1 MKKPNIYTKRF
12 NQSVR
17 QALLSS
23 GFISKSK
30 VIRIGLGS
38 MLTLAAVC
46 VLFLQG
52 CKKEE
57 FTERTNYELLIG
69 EYLQENPNE
78 FSTFYEVLEKS
89 NTIAFLKAY
98 GAYTV
103 YAPTNDAFAKY
114 FQEKGKSGVSDF
126 TEEELKDLVRY
137 HTIEDTIATT
147 MFIDGKMQTPTMY
160 GQYLTSKVDY
170 DEEEG
175 AVYKINKYAT
185 LKMKDKRLLNGVFHS
200 VESVLD
206 PVTQTLTDL
215 ISDNPDYSIFYQALE
230 ETGYDDTLNL
240 KVEKGDADPRWFTVI
255 AVTDEA
261 YAKDGI
267 NSYADLLEK
276 YSDTG
281 DPSNPL
287 DSLNLYVG
295 YHCLDNQLKYITDL
309 QSAGSH
315 VTMAPLEVVTI
326 RTIGDTVKVNEDIF
340 DGAVEPGY
348 ALNRRA
354 SDNTANNGV
363 LHVVENDFNIKV
375 RFPMPVYWEVSD
387 QLEIRKMPGVYKS
400 QSVEL
405 EAGQLENITWPEG
418 NSIWYN
424 VGSING
430 SQCVQNDYLSIYLR
444 PEVIPW
450 IEFTTPILVKGT
462 YKVWIC
468 TRNVYP
474 SSGRRMPIYFVY
486 FNDNVMPVIIDN
498 NITMGRGSSEEEW
511 ELQGLKWYTFR
522 PAADSTEYRYINSK
536 DAASHTGQLA
546 GTIEVPTT
554 GTHKIKF
561 VGISAY
567 SGQTI
572 RLDQI
577 QFIPTD
583 MDQIWP
589 RRNNDDNTDIF
600 KDGLP
605 PEVIPE

>member
-1 MKKPNIYTKRF
+1 MKKSNIYTRR
-12 NQSVR
+12 NNLDLYRMVLN
-17 QALLSS
+17 A
-23 GFISKSK
+23 K
-30 VIRIGLGS
+30 VIKKRSVHVGVGIVFVLGIFS
-38 MLTLAAVC
+38 MLIS
-46 VLFLQG
+46 QG

-57 FTERTNYELLIG
+57 FTERTNYEQLIG
-69 EYLQENPNE
+69 EYLQENPDQ
-78 FSTFYEVLEKS
+78 FSTFYKVLQES
-89 NTIAFLKAY
+89 GTISFLKAY

-103 YAPTNDAFAKY
+103 YAPTNEAFEAY
-114 FQEKGKSGVSDF
+114 FQEKGKSGLSDF

-137 HTIEDTIATT
+137 HTIADTITTT
-147 MFIDGKMQTPTMY
+147 MFIDGKMQTATMY
-160 GQYLTSKVDY
+160 GQYLTSKVDF
-170 DEEEG
+170 DSEEG

-185 LKMKDKRLLNGVFHS
+185 LKTKDKRLLNGVFHS

-206 PVTQTLTDL
+206 PVTATLTDL
-215 ISDNPDYSIFYQALE
+215 IAENPDFSIFYKALQ
-230 ETGYDDTLNL
+230 ETGYADTLAQ
-240 KVEKGDADPRWFTVI
+240 KVEKGDDDPRWFTVI
-255 AVTDEA
+255 GITDEA

-267 NSYADLLEK
+267 NSYADLQAK
-276 YSDTG
+276 YSDLG
-281 DPSNPL
+281 DPTNPL
-287 DSLNLYVG
+287 DSLNLYMG
-295 YHCLDNQLKYITDL
+295 YHCLDDQLKYITDL
-309 QSAGSH
+309 QSSGSH
-315 VTMAPLEVVTI
+315 LTMAPLEVITI
-326 RTIGDTVKVNEDIF
+326 RTVGDTVKVNEDIF
-340 DGAVEPGY
+340 DGALERGY
-348 ALNRRA
+348 ALNRSA

-363 LHVVENDFNIKV
+363 LHICENDFNIKV
-375 RFPMPVYWEVSD
+375 RLPMPVYWEVSD
-387 QLEIRKMPGVYKS
+387 QLEIRKMPGVYKT
-400 QSVEL
+400 QSTEIV
-405 EAGQLENITWPEG
+405 AGQLENITWG
-418 NSIWYN
+418 SSNSIGYS
-424 VGSING
+424 VGNING
-430 SQCVQNDYLSIYLR
+430 SQCVQNDFLNIYLR

-498 NITMGRGSSEEEW
+498 NITMGRGTSEEEW

-536 DAASHTGQLA
+536 DASSHTGQLA
-546 GTIEVPTT
+546 GTIEVKTT

-567 SGQTI
+567 AGQTI

-577 QFIPTD
+577 QFIPSD

-600 KDGLP
+600 KEGLP